1 MLNLNF
7 ADNQLNA
14 FEISIMES
22 NQRANEIIDTLEG
35 AIDEGI
41 DPNDV
46 YIDYSD
52 VNESDMAM
60 IKAEVEAYALRA
72 SLYRN

>member
-7 ADNQLNA
+7 ADGKLNA
-14 FEISIMES
+14 IEISIMAS

-52 VNESDMAM
+52 VNSNDLAM

-72 SLYRN
+72 NRFRQ

>member
-1 MLNLNF
+1 MINLNF
-7 ADNQLNA
+7 ADNRLNA
-14 FEISIMES
+14 FELSIMVS
-22 NQRANEIIDTLEG
+22 NQRANEIIDTLEA

-46 YIDYSD
+46 DIDYTD
-52 VNESDMAM
+52 VNESDMIM

-72 SLYRN
+72 KAYL

>member
-1 MLNLNF
+1 MINLNF
-7 ADNQLNA
+7 ADNRLNA
-14 FEISIMES
+14 FELSIMVS
-22 NQRANEIIDTLEG
+22 NQRANEIIDTLEA

-46 YIDYSD
+46 DIDYSD
-52 VNESDMAM
+52 VNDSDMVM

-72 SLYRN
+72 FKR